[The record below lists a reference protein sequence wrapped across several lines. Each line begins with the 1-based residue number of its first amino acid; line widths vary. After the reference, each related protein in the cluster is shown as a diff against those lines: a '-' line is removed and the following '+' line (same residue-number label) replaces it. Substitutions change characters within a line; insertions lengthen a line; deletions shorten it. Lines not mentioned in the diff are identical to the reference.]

1 MHNGRNLLTKE
12 SLSRLIKL
20 SFLNMHLA
28 VKTRVIVSATPDIC
42 VVVTAGVIFTPTH
55 NECDCMPFRI
65 LGVVVEISPVL
76 SLVLV

>member
-1 MHNGRNLLTKE
+1 M
-12 SLSRLIKL
+12 
-20 SFLNMHLA
+20 
-28 VKTRVIVSATPDIC
+28 IVTATPDIC

-55 NECDCMPFRI
+55 NEYDCMPFRI